1 MFLFTSEKHHKYKTQ
16 HLMQKSI
23 DIGKGICQRERERD
37 LNKFTS
43 KQKSIDLFLQFE
55 IVIKVVEHS
64 SYDLI
69 KTSLKNAKMAEK
81 LN

>member
-1 MFLFTSEKHHKYKTQ
+1 
-16 HLMQKSI
+16 MQKSI

-55 IVIKVVEHS
+55 I
-64 SYDLI
+64 
-69 KTSLKNAKMAEK
+69 
-81 LN
+81 

>member
-55 IVIKVVEHS
+55 I
-64 SYDLI
+64 
-69 KTSLKNAKMAEK
+69 
-81 LN
+81 